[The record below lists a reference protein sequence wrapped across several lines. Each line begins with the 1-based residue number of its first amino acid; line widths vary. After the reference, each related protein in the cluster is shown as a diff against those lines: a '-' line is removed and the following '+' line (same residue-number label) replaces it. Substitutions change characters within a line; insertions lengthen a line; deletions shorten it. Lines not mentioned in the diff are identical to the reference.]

1 MTDLA
6 DKRRAN
12 GLMKTALAQ
21 ATALREAKGYTA
33 LERAARQTVFVEE
46 YARLTPR
53 YYPPAEA
60 ALVVA
65 RFWNRWAELATV
77 TEVD

>member
-12 GLMKTALAQ
+12 RLMKDARTLALHLIDADVWAVPQ
-21 ATALREAKGYTA
+21 IVLRTYP
-33 LERAARQTVFVEE
+33 FVEW
-46 YARLTPR
+46 AADLTPKD
-53 YYPPAEA
+53 YAPAEA
-60 ALVVA
+60 ARVLA
-65 RFWNRWAELATV
+65 RFRSKFAELATV